1 MLEDLRNSANFNDEP
16 ETPPQPPKP
25 APERR
30 AAPRPAARFKDPLI
44 LGMTAVQRLIVAL
57 LLLFSTC
64 LLGALCLVITG
75 RVYLP

>member
-1 MLEDLRNSANFNDEP
+1 MLEDLRNSGHFNEEP

-25 APERR
+25 APTRR
-30 AAPRPAARFKDPLI
+30 AAPRPAARSKDPLI

-57 LLLFSTC
+57 LLFFSTC